1 MPALVAAEVIDAAA
15 PPQSRMRQRHALP
28 GDLEQIAI
36 PDPGLEAEPRHV
48 VTQRLTLPGIPVLDD
63 VPCGVEA
70 YVVVEQS
77 DPECRQRGQPSPW
90 HAVCA
95 PHFQIA
101 LQPHFGKNRRK
112 MGG

>member
-28 GDLEQIAI
+28 GDFEQIAV

-48 VTQRLTLPGIPVLDD
+48 VAQRLTLPGIPVLDD

-70 YVVVEQS
+70 SIVVEQS
-77 DPECRQRGQPSPW
+77 HPECRQRRQPSPRY
-90 HAVCA
+90 AVGA
-95 PHFQIA
+95 THFQIT
-101 LQPHFGKNRRK
+101 L
-112 MGG
+112 